1 MELLKGSIYTHKNA
15 TLPILIPPIQ
25 IRYTSTFCNK
35 YMLYLRQNI
44 THINVHSIDDKI
56 IAKIKKARRGTL
68 FFGED
73 FLSFGNSKA
82 VAKALERLV
91 LKGEISRVVR
101 GIYARLEI
109 DPILG
114 QVTVSTEAIAKA
126 ISRRD
131 RTRIIPTGAM
141 ALNALGLST
150 QVPMNVVYLTDGSP
164 RKIVLG
170 NRKIVFKKATAKKL
184 SAVGKISRL
193 VIQALKELGKD
204 NVTEKE
210 IEIILKQLEKE
221 NPYHLE
227 HDIRLAPEWIRVI
240 MRKALKPKGND

>member
-1 MELLKGSIYTHKNA
+1 M
-15 TLPILIPPIQ
+15 Q
-25 IRYTSTFCNK
+25 
-35 YMLYLRQNI
+35 
-44 THINVHSIDDKI
+44 SIDDKI
-56 IAKIKKARRGTL
+56 IAKIKKARRGSL

-73 FLSFGNSKA
+73 FLRFGNSKA

-91 LKGEISRVVR
+91 RKGEISRVVR

-114 QVTVSTEAIAKA
+114 PVTVSTEAIAEA

-131 RTRIIPTGAM
+131 RTRIVPTGVM

-150 QVPMNVVYLTDGSP
+150 QVPINVVYLTDGSA
-164 RKIVLG
+164 RKIVYG
-170 NRKIVFKKATAKKL
+170 NRKIIFKKASAKSL
-184 SAVGKISRL
+184 SAIGKISRL
-193 VIQALKELGKD
+193 AIQALKEIGKD
-204 NVTEKE
+204 NATEKE

-221 NPYHLE
+221 DPYRLK

-240 MRKALKPKGND
+240 MRKALKPEEND